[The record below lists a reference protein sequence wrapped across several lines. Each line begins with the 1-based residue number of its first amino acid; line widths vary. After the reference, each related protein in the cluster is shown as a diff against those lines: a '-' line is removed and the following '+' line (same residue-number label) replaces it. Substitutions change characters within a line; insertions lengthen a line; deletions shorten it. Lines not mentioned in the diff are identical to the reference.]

1 MSENSIN
8 HYKERNDWH
17 KNNIK
22 LASEYF
28 KNQCQICNRI
38 TTIKNGAIHHL
49 QYTGHDYKKTFEK
62 LIEQK
67 AITWLCKECHKF
79 EHIAYSKS
87 EVNFKTKHSGYC
99 AVCNSFSW
107 YGWYK
112 LGFGHMGG
120 QNESPFPLCDKCV
133 EELIK
138 TKVLVRE
145 RGTTYG
151 GRDIGEFINFTN
163 PEERDEKGKRLLLEV
178 NKKIKNDVF
187 GDRRIK
193 ENWQISSSGEQLG
206 LLLK

>member
-1 MSENSIN
+1 MAEDLKN
-8 HYKERNDWH
+8 HFKERNDWH
-17 KNNIK
+17 KNNIQ
-22 LASEYF
+22 LASAHF
-28 KNQCQICNRI
+28 KNQCQICNRK
-38 TTIKNGAIHHL
+38 TDIKTGAIHHI
-49 QYTGHDYKKTFEK
+49 QYTGHDYKKSFES
-62 LIEQK
+62 LIEKK
-67 AITWLCKECHKF
+67 AITWICKECHKF

-120 QNESPFPLCDKCV
+120 QKESPFPLCNKCV

-145 RGTTYG
+145 RGSTYG

-163 PEERDEKGKRLLLEV
+163 PEEREEKGKRLLLEV
-178 NKKIKNDVF
+178 NKKIKDDIF
-187 GDRRIK
+187 GDRKIK
-193 ENWQISSSGEQLG
+193 ENWQSSPKGEQLD
-206 LLLK
+206 LF